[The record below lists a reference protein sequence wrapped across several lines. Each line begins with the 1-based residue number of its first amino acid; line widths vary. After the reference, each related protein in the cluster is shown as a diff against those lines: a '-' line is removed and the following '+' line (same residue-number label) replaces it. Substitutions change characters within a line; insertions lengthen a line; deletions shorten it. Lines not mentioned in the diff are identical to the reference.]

1 MKTIAEIKTEIATLI
16 SDHSKLDDYVGEQ
29 YKLKQKARKRIAIL
43 KGCMIYLESNPKPE
57 FVLQMQAEC
66 NHKIDV
72 FAKRLR
78 LWIESM
84 PQDKIDKIKNPKKY
98 YYKKVAPMEQKEI
111 KDAKKQRETINYILQ

>member
-78 LWIESM
+78 LWS
-84 PQDKIDKIKNPKKY
+84 KK
-98 YYKKVAPMEQKEI
+98 KSRMRRSNV
-111 KDAKKQRETINYILQ
+111 KQLTISFNSHDLNLYTSGNFSWWWRGVS